1 MQIILLAAGKGSRL
15 PSKLRHLPKS
25 MVEINKRTILDHNL
39 KFYNYFKYKTIV
51 TGYKSNKLKKFIIK
65 NQFKEVKNKF
75 YHNTNMVHSLFKV
88 NKILTKEVVI
98 CYTDIIFDAKIF
110 LNLKN
115 HKNKNLILLKKN
127 WLKVWRGRMKSKDI
141 INDAEDIKIKKDILF
156 SIGGKI
162 KKKLPKYQY
171 MGIIK
176 LLKKDIFKLNKFYK
190 KIENEKIDFT
200 SFINLAIENHVIKLN
215 ISVTNKFWYEIDSL
229 QDIKFAQKDLW

>member
-1 MQIILLAAGKGSRL
+1 
-15 PSKLRHLPKS
+15 
-25 MVEINKRTILDHNL
+25 
-39 KFYNYFKYKTIV
+39 
-51 TGYKSNKLKKFIIK
+51 
-65 NQFKEVKNKF
+65 
-75 YHNTNMVHSLFKV
+75 
-88 NKILTKEVVI
+88 
-98 CYTDIIFDAKIF
+98 
-110 LNLKN
+110 
-115 HKNKNLILLKKN
+115 
-127 WLKVWRGRMKSKDI
+127 MKSKDI

-176 LLKKDIFKLNKFYK
+176 LLKKYFFKLKKFYK